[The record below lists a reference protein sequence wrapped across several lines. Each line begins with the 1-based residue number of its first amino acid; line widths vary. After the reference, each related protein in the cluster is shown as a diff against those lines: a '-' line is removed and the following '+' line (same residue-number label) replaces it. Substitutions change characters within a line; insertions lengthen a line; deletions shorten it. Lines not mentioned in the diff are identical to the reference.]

1 MADSQQPKQPA
12 KKAASPRQKAPS
24 NRQVLEGAFSPAVV
38 DAIDG
43 RIKEVSLET
52 LAEVKQQLVDM
63 IEEHKKTIAAVRAMP
78 ESPER
83 EVAKQAVDE
92 TTGQLSASADELNQ
106 VIEDTKAGQPVESE
120 KADQVAESVAKTGEA
135 VKETSEEVGRQL
147 TALKEQSDR
156 HEAILAVNHDGER
169 PPSRIDSVEERLD
182 RVELCLDEH
191 QGVIAYAFAQARA
204 AVTGGAAWRRAAA
217 VGLTTFVVT
226 FLLYCLLVL
235 ISPIVWEWDNALGVP
250 AIFAGIAAAIMFL
263 RHSSNEVEA
272 VSYADAA
279 AIVAA
284 DRRRREEPP
293 VRNQRAA
300 EGDAGTSILPG
311 GHDDHGHDRRTG
323 ASAAAAASASAR

>member
-1 MADSQQPKQPA
+1 MADSQQPKQTA

-63 IEEHKKTIAAVRAMP
+63 IEEHKRTIAAVRAMP
-78 ESPER
+78 ASPER
-83 EVAKQAVDE
+83 EAAKQATE
-92 TTGQLSASADELNQ
+92 ATSGKIEEATGKVNEVIAD
-106 VIEDTKAGQPVESE
+106 IKAGQPVEPE
-120 KADQVAESVAKTGEA
+120 KSAEAASSIVETKEA
-135 VKETSEEVGRQL
+135 VKETSEEVA
-147 TALKEQSDR
+147 ALSEGQQR
-156 HEAILAVNHDGER
+156 HEAILAVNYDGER
-169 PPSRIDSVEERLD
+169 PPSRLDSVEERLD
-182 RVELCLDEH
+182 RVELCLEEH

-204 AVTGGAAWRRAAA
+204 AVTGGAAWRWAAA

-279 AIVAA
+279 AIAAA

-293 VRNQRAA
+293 VRSQRV
-300 EGDAGTSILPG
+300 EEEDAGTGIFQG
-311 GHDDHGHDRRTG
+311 GRDDHGHDRRTG